1 MYVWSTLLI
10 LAIIWFMS
18 FQRMTYEKIMFC
30 NGGLFIVQAI
40 SMMYINT
47 HLNRTITKIFNV
59 QELQNEKNF
68 LKCTLVVFTLSYF
81 VVVLRTFAIFGT
93 IYKHDDDGKDGQ
105 PVEEWVCE
113 NNFKVNLINVVCWLV
128 IDLIPIGTIFYL
140 HWKNFK
146 IEAQKQYMLEN
157 MESTK
162 DQDLRP
168 SLKDANGNSF
178 LI

>member
-1 MYVWSTLLI
+1 M
-10 LAIIWFMS
+10 
-18 FQRMTYEKIMFC
+18 
-30 NGGLFIVQAI
+30 
-40 SMMYINT
+40 
-47 HLNRTITKIFNV
+47 
-59 QELQNEKNF
+59 
-68 LKCTLVVFTLSYF
+68 
-81 VVVLRTFAIFGT
+81 VLRTYAISGI
-93 IYKHDDDGKDGQ
+93 IYKHNDDGKGGQ
-105 PVEEWVCE
+105 TVEKWVCE

>member
-1 MYVWSTLLI
+1 M
-10 LAIIWFMS
+10 
-18 FQRMTYEKIMFC
+18 
-30 NGGLFIVQAI
+30 
-40 SMMYINT
+40 
-47 HLNRTITKIFNV
+47 
-59 QELQNEKNF
+59 
-68 LKCTLVVFTLSYF
+68 
-81 VVVLRTFAIFGT
+81 VLRVFAIFGT
-93 IYKHDDDGKDGQ
+93 IYKHNDDGIEDQ
-105 PVEEWVCE
+105 PVEKWVCE
-113 NNFKVNLINVVCWLV
+113 HNFTVNLINVVCWLV